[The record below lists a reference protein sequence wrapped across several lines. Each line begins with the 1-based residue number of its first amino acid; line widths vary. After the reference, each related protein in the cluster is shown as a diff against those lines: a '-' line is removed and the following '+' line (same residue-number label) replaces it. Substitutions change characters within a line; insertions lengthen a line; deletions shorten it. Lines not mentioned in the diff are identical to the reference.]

1 MVAPETGE
9 RDIMKKNIEKQ
20 NETGTKA
27 RRKLVLQ
34 RETLSNLQL
43 AKVAGGQRPHTDTCL
58 NYCSAH
64 NHNQNLLRA

>member
-43 AKVAGGQRPHTDTCL
+43 TNVVGGELNRTLTCPIR
-58 NYCSAH
+58 CSPF